1 MENLIAILMDN
12 LISILVPLGIC
23 VALPVLI
30 VWLVT
35 RTRQNET
42 DKKTEIMLKAIE
54 AGATIDAEFFK
65 DAQRKQ
71 KSTKERLL
79 NRLIWGCTTSIL
91 GVGLAALGI
100 VQWVNWNGT
109 TSNDSFV
116 VPLVFAGIFLA
127 IGIALVMGFFV
138 GRKMLVKEIEAEENA
153 LMQK

>member
-1 MENLIAILMDN
+1 MELDLVG
-12 LISILVPLGIC
+12 LLVPLGVC
-23 VALPVLI
+23 VVLPVLI

-100 VQWVNWNGT
+100 IQWVNWNGT

-116 VPLVFAGIFLA
+116 VPLIFAGIFLA

>member
-1 MENLIAILMDN
+1 MELDLIGL
-12 LISILVPLGIC
+12 LVPLGVC
-23 VALPVLI
+23 VVLPVLI

-100 VQWVNWNGT
+100 IQWVNWNGT

-116 VPLVFAGIFLA
+116 VPLIFAGIFLA

>member
-1 MENLIAILMDN
+1 MENLIGT
-12 LISILVPLGIC
+12 LVPLGIC

>member
-1 MENLIAILMDN
+1 MELDLVGLLI
-12 LISILVPLGIC
+12 PLGIC
-23 VALPVLI
+23 VVLPVLI

-100 VQWVNWNGT
+100 IQWVNWNGT

-116 VPLVFAGIFLA
+116 VPLIFAGIFLA
-127 IGIALVMGFFV
+127 IGIALVMGFLV

>member
-1 MENLIAILMDN
+1 MGVELVGT
-12 LISILVPLGIC
+12 LVPLGIC
-23 VALPVLI
+23 VVLPVLI

-79 NRLIWGCTTSIL
+79 NRLIWGCAASIL
-91 GVGLAALGI
+91 GVGLAVLGI

-109 TSNDSFV
+109 SSNDSFI

-127 IGIALVMGFFV
+127 IGIALFIGFFV
-138 GRKMLVKEIEAEENA
+138 GRKMLSKEMEAEEKA
-153 LMQK
+153 LEQK